1 MIRNLLKCLNSTKN
15 SVKMKKGCMI
25 NESATIRDALVAIN
39 SIRGY
44 GESLIVVNEA
54 QQMVGSLT
62 DGDIRRGL
70 IAGAEL
76 SDVVSKIM
84 HRDFKYVKQT
94 EFDVAHL
101 KAFRDRRIM
110 FVPVLDE
117 QKRVVDVVNMTKYK
131 SKLPID
137 AVLMAGGKGE
147 RLRPL
152 TEKTP
157 KPLLEVGGKCIID
170 HNIDRL
176 ISYGV
181 EHINVTVNYL
191 GEQLEEHF
199 ATPRDGVQVRTFREP
214 KFLGTIGSI
223 KFVDT
228 FFNDT
233 ILVMNSDLFT
243 NIDYEDFFLH
253 FQQNDAEMSVAAVPY
268 NVSIE
273 LGILD
278 LDGRNVKGLL
288 EKPKFNYYANA
299 GIYLIKKR
307 ALAEIPEDTFFHATH
322 LVEKLIAQGKK
333 VIRYPLNGTWIDI
346 GTPQEYQKAKDLVK
360 HLK

>member
-1 MIRNLLKCLNSTKN
+1 MNKEFIITESSTIK
-15 SVKMKKGCMI
+15 
-25 NESATIRDALVAIN
+25 DALIAIN
-39 SIRGY
+39 DITHD
-44 GESLIVVNEA
+44 GESLVVVNSE
-54 QQMVGSLT
+54 QEIIGTLT

-76 SDVVSKIM
+76 TDSVCKIM
-84 HRDFKYVKQT
+84 HTDFKFINQT
-94 EFDVAHL
+94 NFDVAHL
-101 KAFRDRRIM
+101 KSFRDQRIM
-110 FVPVLDE
+110 FIPILDE
-117 QKRVVDVVNMTKYK
+117 QKHVVDVINLNKFK

-170 HNIDRL
+170 HNVDRL

-191 GEQLEEHF
+191 AEQLEEHF
-199 ATPRDGVQVRTFREP
+199 AAPRNGVQVRTFREP

-228 FFNDT
+228 FYNDT

-253 FQQNDAEMSVAAVPY
+253 FQQKDAEMSVAAVPY
-268 NVSIE
+268 NISIE

-278 LDGRNVKGLL
+278 LDGRNIKGLL
-288 EKPKFNYYANA
+288 EKPKYNYYANA

-322 LVEKLIAQGKK
+322 LIEKLIAQGKK

-360 HLK
+360 HLR

>member
-1 MIRNLLKCLNSTKN
+1 MVREYIIK
-15 SVKMKKGCMI
+15 
-25 NESATIRDALVAIN
+25 ESATIREALVAIN
-39 SIRGY
+39 SITHD
-44 GESLIVVNEA
+44 GESLIVVNADE
-54 QQMVGSLT
+54 QMVGSLT

-76 SDVVSKIM
+76 KDSVYKIM
-84 HRDFKYVKQT
+84 HRDFKFIKQ
-94 EFDVAHL
+94 EEYDVAHL
-101 KAFRDRRIM
+101 KLFRDRRIM
-110 FVPVLDE
+110 FIPILDE
-117 QKRVVDVVNMTKYK
+117 ESHVVNVVNLNKFK

-181 EHINVTVNYL
+181 EHIDVTVNYL
-191 GEQLEEHF
+191 AEQLEEHF

-228 FFNDT
+228 FYNDT

-268 NVSIE
+268 NISIE

-278 LDGRNVKGLL
+278 LDGRNIKGLL
-288 EKPKFNYYANA
+288 EKPKYNYYANA

-307 ALAEIPEDTFFHATH
+307 ALAEIPENTFFHATH
-322 LVEKLIAQGKK
+322 LIEKLIAQGKK

-360 HLK
+360 HIK

>member
-1 MIRNLLKCLNSTKN
+1 
-15 SVKMKKGCMI
+15 MKKDCVI
-25 NESATIRDALVAIN
+25 KEHATILEALVAIN
-39 SIRGY
+39 RITSN
-44 GESLIVVNEA
+44 GESLVVVNES

-70 IAGAEL
+70 ISGAEL
-76 SDVVSKIM
+76 TDSVSTIM
-84 HRDFKYVKQT
+84 HRDFKFIKQ
-94 EFDVAHL
+94 EEYDVAHL
-101 KAFRDRRIM
+101 KEFRDNHIM
-110 FVPVLDE
+110 FIPILDE
-117 QKRVVDVVNMTKYK
+117 QKHVLDVINLNKFK

-191 GEQLEEHF
+191 AEQMEEHF

-214 KFLGTIGSI
+214 KFLGTIGGV

-228 FFNDT
+228 FYNDT

-268 NVSIE
+268 NISVE
-273 LGILD
+273 LGLLD
-278 LDGRNVKGLL
+278 LDGRNIKGLL

-307 ALAEIPEDTFFHATH
+307 ALAEIPENTFFHATH

-346 GTPQEYQKAKDLVK
+346 GTPQEYQKAKDLVR

>member
-1 MIRNLLKCLNSTKN
+1 MEENHIIKLSKKLIDALKRLNSFL
-15 SVKMKKGCMI
+15 KGP
-25 NESATIRDALVAIN
+25 LV
-39 SIRGY
+39 
-44 GESLIVVNEA
+44 LFVVDDENK
-54 QQMVGSLT
+54 MVGTLT
-62 DGDIRRGL
+62 DGDSRRAL
-70 IAGAEL
+70 IAGFSVNDSIENVMHKNFNFL
-76 SDVVSKIM
+76 RRGVDDDV
-84 HRDFKYVKQT
+84 Q
-94 EFDVAHL
+94 HL
-101 KAFRDRRIM
+101 H
-110 FVPVLDE
+110 E
-117 QKRVVDVVNMTKYK
+117 QKLKKMKLIPILDSDNHIVDIVNLEKYITR
-131 SKLPID
+131 LPID

-181 EHINVTVNYL
+181 EHINVTINYL
-191 GEQLEEHF
+191 AEQMEEHF

-214 KFLGTIGSI
+214 KFLGTIGGV

-228 FFNDT
+228 FYNDT

-268 NVSIE
+268 NISVE

-278 LDGRNVKGLL
+278 LDERNIKGLL

-307 ALAEIPEDTFFHATH
+307 ALAEIPENTFFHATH

-346 GTPQEYQKAKDLVK
+346 GTPQEYQKAKDLVR